1 MINLVIFDL
10 DGVLANTES
19 IHYESLC
26 DAIYMETNISY
37 DSIREVVKMDG
48 STTKSKLK
56 RLQGKHDLFD
66 YQLQD
71 IDKLKQE
78 MVLKAF
84 KLLRPDPEQIKML
97 TELELLV
104 PCLAVGSNSRKE
116 NVNAILEA
124 LRIKEFFTYILAA
137 EDVHEPKPEPE
148 VFERIMEYAGAI
160 PTETLILEDS
170 EHGHAAAIASGA
182 HLLRINSC
190 DETNLEN
197 IIYAIKQSD
206 NYSPDGG
213 NGVTLL

>member
-1 MINLVIFDL
+1 MINLIIFDL

-37 DSIREVVKMDG
+37 ECIRDIVKMDG

-56 RLQGKHDLFD
+56 RLQEKHDLFD
-66 YQLQD
+66 YQLQE

-78 MVLKAF
+78 MVLTAF
-84 KLLRPDPEQIKML
+84 ELIRPDPEQIKML

-104 PCLAVGSNSRKE
+104 PCLAVGSNSRRE
-116 NVNAILEA
+116 NVNAILKA
-124 LRIKEFFTYILAA
+124 LHIDEFFTYVLAA
-137 EDVHEPKPEPE
+137 EDIQCPKPAPE
-148 VFERIMEYAGAI
+148 IFEKIMEYADVGAK
-160 PTETLILEDS
+160 ETLILEDS
-170 EHGHAAAIASGA
+170 ESGYAAAIASGA

-197 IIYAIKQSD
+197 IIYAIKQS
-206 NYSPDGG
+206 NNCSPDGG
-213 NGVTLL
+213 NGVTLY